1 MTRFRRSSRLAS
13 LLAGLATTVLAS
25 TAFAQGA
32 VITGTVKS
40 SQGQNLQA
48 AQVRRPDMN
57 VSVGTGE
64 DGVYRITL
72 IAERV
77 RGQTVALS
85 VRAIGFRPQTKQ
97 ITINAGSQDHDFT
110 LEVYVNRLAEVVVT

>member
-32 VITGTVKS
+32 VITGTIKS
-40 SQGQNLQA
+40 AQGQALQA
-48 AQVRRPDMN
+48 VNVRIPDLN

-64 DGVYRITL
+64 GGVYRITL
-72 IAERV
+72 VPDRV
-77 RGQTVALS
+77 RGQTVTMS
-85 VRAIGFRPQTKQ
+85 IRAIGFRPQTKSVT
-97 ITINAGSQDHDFT
+97 ITAGQQDIDFT
-110 LEVYVNRLAEVVVT
+110 